1 MAKTTAAVILLLFF
15 FLLYSDSVY
24 AHRMIIET
32 PEPGVIRV
40 FYDGEIPA
48 VRAAVQ
54 LWDSEDNMVL
64 EGPVDNKGQFTYD
77 EKLNVHKVVALD
89 DFGHREVLM
98 IGEEKLE
105 INRFKGALTGVS
117 ILLLVALIFIIL
129 NNKRQQNIA

>member
-24 AHRMIIET
+24 AHRMIIEI
-32 PEPGVIRV
+32 PETGVIRV

-48 VRAAVQ
+48 VRASVQ

-64 EGPVDNKGQFTYD
+64 EGAVDNKGQFTYD

-89 DFGHREVLM
+89 DFGHREVLI
-98 IGEEKLE
+98 IGEEKRE
-105 INRFKGALTGVS
+105 INRFQGALTGVS
-117 ILLLVALIFIIL
+117 ILLMIALIFHRL
-129 NNKRQQNIA
+129 NKKNSKKV